1 MDHHRY
7 LGPEGLRVSAIGYG
21 CPPFSGRLL
30 PEDEARAIAVIDRA
44 MELGVTYIDTAD
56 HNKGNNEEILA
67 KALRGKR
74 DRVVLATKFG
84 NLRGHDRKDGRMV
97 DGRPEYVRSATEASL
112 KRLQTDYIDLLYL
125 HRVDPQVPI
134 EETVGAMKRLVEV
147 GKARHIG
154 LSEAGP
160 ETLRRAGAV
169 HPITAVESEYS
180 LLTRDYERD
189 TIPACRA
196 SGTGFV
202 AYYPVGRGLLSASP
216 QDLQGLGPKDSRR
229 ASPRFREEHLVHNLK
244 LHAALSDIAREQR
257 CTISQLALAW
267 LLMQGDFIVP
277 IPGTSSIE
285 HLEENVA
292 AAAIDLSQDDLERI
306 DALFVPGAVAGSR
319 HQDDRSKE
327 LNI

>member
-1 MDHHRY
+1 MDHRY
-7 LGPEGLRVSAIGYG
+7 LGPEKLRVSAIGYG
-21 CPPFSGRLL
+21 CPPFSGRLSS
-30 PEDEARAIAVIDRA
+30 EDEKRAIAVLERA
-44 MELGVTYIDTAD
+44 LELGVTYIDTAD

-67 KALRGKR
+67 KALKGRR
-74 DRVVLATKFG
+74 HQVVLATKFG
-84 NLRGHDRKDGRMV
+84 NLRGHDRDDGRLV
-97 DGRPEYVRSATEASL
+97 DGRPQYVRAATEASL
-112 KRLQTDYIDLLYL
+112 NRLQTDYVDLLYL

-134 EETVGAMKRLVEV
+134 EETVGAMKRMVEE

-160 ETLRRAGAV
+160 ETLRRGGAV

-196 SGTGFV
+196 LGIGFV
-202 AYYPVGRGLLSASP
+202 AYYPVGRGLLSASRR
-216 QDLQGLGPKDSRR
+216 DLQELAPKDSRR
-229 ASPRFREEHLVHNLK
+229 TSPRFREDHFRQNLK
-244 LHAALSDIAREQR
+244 LHAALGEIAHERH

-277 IPGTSSIE
+277 IPGTSKIE

-292 AAAIDLSQDDLERI
+292 AAGIGLSRDDVEHI
-306 DALFVPGAVAGSR
+306 STLFAPGVVAGNR
-319 HQDDRSKE
+319 HPEDRSKE